1 MKNEIILLAFA
12 LFCSVIS
19 LLNIKKNKM
28 SPGGLILLLYSFC
41 AWGSYLY
48 YKTGSALLFNSSIEL
63 TIEPFVY
70 LIIVLSFFFYPV
82 LKFGTYNYSEIEIID
97 RGIFVRFVK
106 VLFII
111 ELLLIVAFL
120 PSLIQAMSGN
130 IGDNRNLIYEGEN
143 FITINNPLIL
153 YAFRLIGGLRQLNI
167 VVAIYGYLFYRNE
180 RIMKWFL
187 FLSLTYPIFVSL
199 IYVMRSQILLI
210 IIFVAYITYIFKP
223 FISIIMWKKYMRIGL
238 VSSVLGFILI
248 QIISISRF
256 GDMVWTFFL
265 RYWGESFINFNNL
278 LYGQLHGNTFGT
290 AYFPT
295 IFKILGLKAIDSN
308 IEKYEMIERVCGIDG
323 GIFYTFVGNL
333 CIEYGEI
340 ITLCISMVLCFIN
353 IKLLK
358 SQNSTLRLSQLLLIG
373 FLGWQFIGGLFTC
386 VFQGDN
392 GNWELIFVII
402 LGIYFNKQK
411 HSKIKIIKE

>member
-1 MKNEIILLAFA
+1 MKNEIILLSFA
-12 LFCSVIS
+12 IFCSIIS
-19 LLNIKKNKM
+19 ILHIKKNRM

-63 TIEPFVY
+63 TVEPFVY
-70 LIIVLSFFFYPV
+70 IIIVLSFFFYPV
-82 LKFGTYNYSEIEIID
+82 LKFRTVNYNDIEIID
-97 RGIFVRFVK
+97 RRIFIRLVK
-106 VLFII
+106 ILFMV
-111 ELLLIVAFL
+111 ELLLIIAFI
-120 PSLIQAMSGN
+120 PSLSQAMSGN
-130 IGDNRNLIYEGEN
+130 IGDNRNLIYEGGN

-153 YAFRLIGGLRQLNI
+153 YAFRIMGGLRQLNI
-167 VVAIYGYLFYRNE
+167 VIAIYGFLFYRKE

-187 FLSLTYPIFVSL
+187 VLSFIYPIFVSL

-210 IIFVAYITYIFKP
+210 LVFVAYITYIFKP
-223 FISIIMWKKYMRIGL
+223 FISIKMWKKYMRIGL
-238 VSSVLGFILI
+238 LSSVLGFLLI

-256 GDMVWTFFL
+256 GDLVWTFFL

-278 LYGQLHGNTFGT
+278 LYGQLHGNTHGT

-295 IFKILGLKAIDSN
+295 IFKIFGLKAIDSN

-340 ITLCISMVLCFIN
+340 ITLCISLTLCLIS

-358 SQNSTLRLSQLLLIG
+358 SRDSTLRLSQLLLIG

-392 GNWELIFVII
+392 GNWELIFVI
-402 LGIYFNKQK
+402 LLSIYFDKQK
-411 HSKIKIIKE
+411 HSTIKINN